1 MSEMTRRAV
10 QAAWEELGRD
20 REYPTPEALEAAI
33 QAEAERLA
41 EMIGDE
47 TERLRSMGI
56 AQFRADNQGNF
67 PPYIETVQIG
77 NRARAQAEETI
88 LWQELGEEVELA
100 AEEEDQETFDD
111 QSWRTSPD
119 RWRTHTDVV
128 GDPSPEIDVQTEDVW
143 PEQTIRFRVMA
154 AYLMQ
159 TRYEDGQPIPE
170 TPNDPLRALFTDL
183 VEREL
188 KRRESVL
195 SEARGLSQN
204 NST

>member
-67 PPYIETVQIG
+67 PPYIETVQ
-77 NRARAQAEETI
+77 
-88 LWQELGEEVELA
+88 LA
-100 AEEEDQETFDD
+100 HLAHG
-111 QSWRTSPD
+111 R
-119 RWRTHTDVV
+119 
-128 GDPSPEIDVQTEDVW
+128 GD
-143 PEQTIRFRVMA
+143 
-154 AYLMQ
+154 
-159 TRYEDGQPIPE
+159 
-170 TPNDPLRALFTDL
+170 
-183 VEREL
+183 
-188 KRRESVL
+188 
-195 SEARGLSQN
+195 
-204 NST
+204 